1 MPTAQ
6 QRALNKKLSQI
17 FRMRGLTVRPDAM
30 PLLYDFL
37 ETDEENWEAKLQAL
51 LAAVQR
57 EPLKDSAVDGAVIR
71 KALGQVATQSA
82 RSTELPL
89 EVIDAFAMTAV
100 RYAAV
105 RQAFLPAP
113 AGSLHGPAESKQ
125 TMLALRLHLLEQ
137 RLKRNKLFKPPAL
150 SHGVAS
156 KEHIVLTHL
165 DALLGRKGPR
175 VVLGLLTEKEEGQY
189 YLEDTH
195 SSVPLD
201 LSQAET
207 QRGFFTRNACVLME
221 GEVQPPADTPSRT
234 RTRTLS
240 LTLPLSPPLSLT
252 FTLTLTL
259 TLTLTRC
266 SRRATSSWRPSAC
279 LRTSRAPTRSRRSR
293 GSTCSTRRSRAPRLA
308 AWRASLPSP
317 SLRRSTRSSSRR
329 LTLTLAL
336 ALTLTLTLTLTRW
349 SSRRR
354 TLTRTLSL
362 ALTLTLTRWSSRS
375 RSPSNPHSD
384 PRPHPT
390 PEQDSST
397 LEP

>member
-37 ETDEENWEAKLQAL
+37 ETDDENWEAKLQAL

-57 EPLKDSAVDGAVIR
+57 EPLKDNAVDGAVIR
-71 KALGQVATQSA
+71 RALGQVETQSA

-100 RYAAV
+100 RYAAA

-113 AGSLHGPAESKQ
+113 TGSLHGPAESKQ

-189 YLEDTH
+189 HLEDTH

-207 QRGFFTRNACVLME
+207 HRGFFTRNSAVVME
-221 GEVQPPADTPSRT
+221 GEVQPSGAFLVATVGLPPHESRAESIAA
-234 RTRTLS
+234 LAG
-240 LTLPLSPPLSLT
+240 LDLLHPPLG
-252 FTLTLTL
+252 
-259 TLTLTRC
+259 
-266 SRRATSSWRPSAC
+266 SSKPGA
-279 LRTSRAPTRSRRSR
+279 
-293 GSTCSTRRSRAPRLA
+293 
-308 AWRASLPSP
+308 
-317 SLRRSTRSSSRR
+317 
-329 LTLTLAL
+329 TLAKAPPAAVDPMVEQEAMLIVMSDVYLDQASVLEKL
-336 ALTLTLTLTLTRW
+336 ADVFAGYEGVGAEMLRCGKELRC
-349 SSRRR
+349 
-354 TLTRTLSL
+354 
-362 ALTLTLTRWSSRS
+362 A
-375 RSPSNPHSD
+375 SPWP
-384 PRPHPT
+384 
-390 PEQDSST
+390 
-397 LEP
+397 

>member
-1 MPTAQ
+1 MLGNPLYPPPTVVSRESTVGEPRERKAQAIMPTAQ

-37 ETDEENWEAKLQAL
+37 ETEDENWEAKLQAL

-57 EPLKDSAVDGAVIR
+57 EPLKENAVDGAVIR
-71 KALGQVATQSA
+71 RALGQVETQSA

-100 RYAAV
+100 RYAAA
-105 RQAFLPAP
+105 RQAFLPTP
-113 AGSLHGPAESKQ
+113 TGSLHGPAESKQ

-189 YLEDTH
+189 HLEDTH

-201 LSQAET
+201 LSQAVT
-207 QRGFFTRNACVLME
+207 HRGFFTRNSALVME
-221 GEVQPPADTPSRT
+221 GEVQPSGDFLVATVGLPPHESRAESIAA
-234 RTRTLS
+234 LAG
-240 LTLPLSPPLSLT
+240 LDLLHPPLGSSKPGGMGGSVVAKAPPAAVDPMVEQSAMLIVMSDVYLDQAT
-252 FTLTLTL
+252 VLEKLADVFAGYEGVGAQML
-259 TLTLTRC
+259 RC
-266 SRRATSSWRPSAC
+266 GKE
-279 LRTSRAPTRSRRSR
+279 LR
-293 GSTCSTRRSRAPRLA
+293 CD
-308 AWRASLPSP
+308 SP
-317 SLRRSTRSSSRR
+317 
-329 LTLTLAL
+329 
-336 ALTLTLTLTLTRW
+336 
-349 SSRRR
+349 
-354 TLTRTLSL
+354 
-362 ALTLTLTRWSSRS
+362 
-375 RSPSNPHSD
+375 
-384 PRPHPT
+384 
-390 PEQDSST
+390 
-397 LEP
+397 

>member
-89 EVIDAFAMTAV
+89 EVIDAFSMTAV

-165 DALLGRKGPR
+165 DALLGRKGSR

-240 LTLPLSPPLSLT
+240 LSL
-252 FTLTLTL
+252 
-259 TLTLTRC
+259 
-266 SRRATSSWRPSAC
+266 
-279 LRTSRAPTRSRRSR
+279 
-293 GSTCSTRRSRAPRLA
+293 
-308 AWRASLPSP
+308 
-317 SLRRSTRSSSRR
+317 
-329 LTLTLAL
+329 
-336 ALTLTLTLTLTRW
+336 
-349 SSRRR
+349 
-354 TLTRTLSL
+354 TLSL
-362 ALTLTLTRWSSRS
+362 PLTLDG
-375 RSPSNPHSD
+375 SPPG
-384 PRPHPT
+384 
-390 PEQDSST
+390 
-397 LEP
+397 EPAARDGG

>member
-37 ETDEENWEAKLQAL
+37 ETEDENWEAKLQAL

-57 EPLKDSAVDGAVIR
+57 EPLKENAVDGAVIR
-71 KALGQVATQSA
+71 RALGQVETQSA

-100 RYAAV
+100 RYAAA

-113 AGSLHGPAESKQ
+113 TGSLHGPAESKQ

-189 YLEDTH
+189 HLEDTH

-201 LSQAET
+201 LSQAVT
-207 QRGFFTRNACVLME
+207 HRGFFTRNSALVME
-221 GEVQPPADTPSRT
+221 GEVQPSGDFLVATVGLPPHESRAESIAA
-234 RTRTLS
+234 LAG
-240 LTLPLSPPLSLT
+240 LDLLPPPLGSSKPGGMGGSVVAKAPPAAVDPMVEQSAMLIVMSDVYLDQAT
-252 FTLTLTL
+252 VLEKLADVFAGYEGVGAQML
-259 TLTLTRC
+259 RC
-266 SRRATSSWRPSAC
+266 GKE
-279 LRTSRAPTRSRRSR
+279 LR
-293 GSTCSTRRSRAPRLA
+293 CD
-308 AWRASLPSP
+308 SP
-317 SLRRSTRSSSRR
+317 
-329 LTLTLAL
+329 
-336 ALTLTLTLTLTRW
+336 
-349 SSRRR
+349 
-354 TLTRTLSL
+354 
-362 ALTLTLTRWSSRS
+362 
-375 RSPSNPHSD
+375 
-384 PRPHPT
+384 
-390 PEQDSST
+390 
-397 LEP
+397 

>member
-165 DALLGRKGPR
+165 DALLGRKGSR

-221 GEVQPPADTPSRT
+221 GEVQPSGDTPS
-234 RTRTLS
+234 
-240 LTLPLSPPLSLT
+240 LTLNPIPNPVPNPTPIPNPGPIPNRNLHPNPNPNPDQVQPSGDFLVATVGLPPYEA
-252 FTLTLTL
+252 
-259 TLTLTRC
+259 
-266 SRRATSSWRPSAC
+266 RADSVAALAGLDLLHPPPDSSEAGGVASVASKPEP
-279 LRTSRAPTRSRRSR
+279 APVDPIVEQE
-293 GSTCSTRRSRAPRLA
+293 ANPN
-308 AWRASLPSP
+308 PSP
-317 SLRRSTRSSSRR
+317 S
-329 LTLTLAL
+329 
-336 ALTLTLTLTLTRW
+336 
-349 SSRRR
+349 
-354 TLTRTLSL
+354 
-362 ALTLTLTRWSSRS
+362 
-375 RSPSNPHSD
+375 PY
-384 PRPHPT
+384 PHPNPNPNPMVEQEANPKPKPKPSPNPDPNPT
-390 PEQDSST
+390 VEQESITIQPSFGPEPS
-397 LEP
+397 PYP

>member
-165 DALLGRKGPR
+165 DALLGRKGSR

-221 GEVQPPADTPSRT
+221 GEVQPPGDTPSLT
-234 RTRTLS
+234 RTRTLPLS
-240 LTLPLSPPLSLT
+240 LTLSLPLSLT

-266 SRRATSSWRPSAC
+266 SRRATSSSRPSAF
-279 LRTSRAPTRSRRSR
+279 LRTSRAPTRSPRSR
-293 GSTCSTRRSRAPRLA
+293 GSTCCTRRSTAPRLA

-349 SSRRR
+349 SSR
-354 TLTRTLSL
+354 
-362 ALTLTLTRWSSRS
+362 S

>member
-165 DALLGRKGPR
+165 DALLGRKGSR

-207 QRGFFTRNACVLME
+207 QRGFFTRNSCVLME
-221 GEVQPPADTPSRT
+221 GEVQPSGDTLTRTRT

-240 LTLPLSPPLSLT
+240 LTLTLALFLSLSLT
-252 FTLTLTL
+252 L
-259 TLTLTRC
+259 
-266 SRRATSSWRPSAC
+266 
-279 LRTSRAPTRSRRSR
+279 
-293 GSTCSTRRSRAPRLA
+293 
-308 AWRASLPSP
+308 
-317 SLRRSTRSSSRR
+317 
-329 LTLTLAL
+329 
-336 ALTLTLTLTLTRW
+336 
-349 SSRRR
+349 
-354 TLTRTLSL
+354 TLSL
-362 ALTLTLTRWSSRS
+362 ALSRCGRAFINGGA
-375 RSPSNPHSD
+375 RSNHARSCRGTH
-384 PRPHPT
+384 RPVR
-390 PEQDSST
+390 PE
-397 LEP
+397 LESP